1 MSNSSS
7 AERSSN
13 SGETIDRRTFLLW
26 SGGAVATRAVLAREP
41 VLGRRVLVAP
51 DPGRLA
57 TRFHKPGADAGLF
70 PPGEHILETNGDRR
84 SILLIPQGYDATR
97 PAPFY
102 LALHGATGSGDSMLR
117 GSRPAAAAHGVIVL
131 SPSSRDFSWD
141 AIRGD
146 YAEDLARID
155 KLVNQ
160 AFDRCAIDSRRV
172 AIAGF
177 SDGATYALS
186 VGLLNG
192 DLFTHVI
199 AHSPGFIVSGGTPRG
214 KPRVFISHGRQ
225 DTILPFDQCGRRLAT
240 QLEHDGYR
248 VRFDAFDGGHAAT
261 PAMRETAMSWFVG

>member
-1 MSNSSS
+1 L
-7 AERSSN
+7 AEDPPVVN
-13 SGETIDRRTFLLW
+13 RRTFLLW
-26 SGGAVATRAVLAREP
+26 GGEALATHAVLARATTSP
-41 VLGRRVLVAP
+41 RPWSFAP
-51 DPGRLA
+51 EPGRLSA
-57 TRFHKPGADAGLF
+57 RFHKPSSDAALAA
-70 PPGEHILETNGDRR
+70 GEHVLETNGDRR
-84 SILLIPQGYDATR
+84 SILFIPTGYDATR

-102 LALHGATGSGDSMLR
+102 LALHGATGSGDTMLR
-117 GSRPAAAAHGVIVL
+117 GTRAAAEAHGVIVL

-141 AIRGD
+141 AIRGG
-146 YAEDLARID
+146 YADDFARVD

-160 AFDRCAIDSRRV
+160 VFDRCAVDSRRV

-177 SDGATYALS
+177 SDGATYAIS

-199 AHSPGFIVSGGTPRG
+199 AHSPGFIISGGTPRG
-214 KPRVFISHGRQ
+214 KPRVFISHGRE

>member
-1 MSNSSS
+1 L
-7 AERSSN
+7 AEN
-13 SGETIDRRTFLLW
+13 TPFLDRRTFLRW
-26 SGGAVATRAVLAREP
+26 SGGAFAARALAVRGSAWRGP
-41 VLGRRVLVAP
+41 WLPAP
-51 DPGRLA
+51 EPGRLS
-57 TRFHKPGADAGLF
+57 TRFHKPSGDAPFL
-70 PPGEHILETNGDRR
+70 PGEHVLAANGDRR
-84 SILLIPQGYDATR
+84 SILFVPSSFDAKR

-102 LALHGATGSGDSMLR
+102 VALHGATGSGDTMLR
-117 GSRPAAAAHGVIVL
+117 GTRVAAEAHGVVVL

-146 YAEDLARID
+146 YAEDFALVD
-155 KLVNQ
+155 KLINQ
-160 AFDRCAIDSRRV
+160 VFDRCSIDPRRV

-199 AHSPGFIVSGGTPRG
+199 AHSPGFIISSGAARG
-214 KPRVFISHGRQ
+214 KPRVFISHGRE
-225 DTILPFDQCGRRLAT
+225 DTILPFDQCGRRLAS

-248 VRFDAFDGGHAAT
+248 VRFDAFDGGHTAT

>member
-1 MSNSSS
+1 V
-7 AERSSN
+7 AEDPWFL
-13 SGETIDRRTFLLW
+13 DRRNFLRW
-26 SGGAVATRAVLAREP
+26 SGGTIAMRALAGRA
-41 VLGRRVLVAP
+41 LTGRRPWLTAP
-51 DPGRLA
+51 EPGRLSA
-57 TRFHKPGADAGLF
+57 RFHKPSADTPFA
-70 PPGEHILETNGDRR
+70 PGEHILDANGDRR
-84 SILLIPQGYDATR
+84 SILFIPSNYDAKR

-102 LALHGATGSGDSMLR
+102 LALHGATGSGDTMLR
-117 GSRPAAAAHGVIVL
+117 GTRAAAEAHGVVVL

-146 YAEDLARID
+146 YADDFARVD

-160 AFDRCAIDSRRV
+160 VFDRCSIDSRRM

-199 AHSPGFIVSGGTPRG
+199 AHSPGFIISGGAPHG

-248 VRFDAFDGGHAAT
+248 VRFDAFDGGHTAT
-261 PAMRETAMSWFVG
+261 PAMRETAITWFTS

>member
-1 MSNSSS
+1 MFLNGD
-7 AERSSN
+7 
-13 SGETIDRRTFLLW
+13 SGLVDRRTFLLC
-26 SGGAVATRAVLAREP
+26 GAVAAHAVWTGERRRFAVAREP
-41 VLGRRVLVAP
+41 
-51 DPGRLA
+51 GRLSS
-57 TRFHKPGADAGLF
+57 RVHKPAADATVT
-70 PPGEHILETNGDRR
+70 PGEHILESNGDRR
-84 SILLIPQGYDATR
+84 SILFVPSSYDGKR

-117 GSRPAAAAHGVIVL
+117 GTRAAAEAHGAIVL
-131 SPSSRDFSWD
+131 SPSSGDYTWD
-141 AIRGD
+141 AIRSE
-146 YAEDLARID
+146 YADDLARID
-155 KLVNQ
+155 RLVNQ
-160 AFDRCAIDSRRV
+160 VFDRCAIDSRRV

-177 SDGATYALS
+177 SDGATYAVS

-199 AHSPGFIVSGGTPRG
+199 AHSPGFIIAGGSPRG

-225 DTILPFDQCGRRLAT
+225 DPILPFDRCGRRIAS

>member
-1 MSNSSS
+1 MT
-7 AERSSN
+7 EGLR
-13 SGETIDRRTFLLW
+13 TIDRRTFLR
-26 SGGAVATRAVLAREP
+26 GVVATGALVARDSSRRLARP
-41 VLGRRVLVAP
+41 IAP
-51 DPGRLA
+51 EPGRLA
-57 TRFHKPGADAGLF
+57 TRPHKPTGDAPLT
-70 PPGEHILETNGDRR
+70 PGEHVLEATADRR
-84 SILLIPQGYDATR
+84 SILFIPASYDPKR

-102 LALHGATGSGDSMLR
+102 LALHGATGSGDTMLR
-117 GSRPAAAAHGVIVL
+117 GTRAAAEAHGTIVL
-131 SPSSRDFSWD
+131 SPSSRDYTWD

-146 YAEDLARID
+146 YADDLARLD
-155 KLVNQ
+155 KLMNQ
-160 AFDRCAIDSRRV
+160 VFDRCAIDSRRV

-199 AHSPGFIVSGGTPRG
+199 AHSPGFIISGGSPRG

-225 DTILPFDQCGRRLAT
+225 DTILPFDRCGRRIAG
-240 QLEHDGYR
+240 QLERDGYR

>member
-1 MSNSSS
+1 MAANP
-7 AERSSN
+7 
-13 SGETIDRRTFLLW
+13 GDTIDRRTFLLW
-26 SGGAVATRAVLAREP
+26 TGGAVATRTVLAREP
-41 VLGRRVLVAP
+41 GIHRRLPVAP
-51 DPGRLA
+51 EPGRLA

-70 PPGEHILETNGDRR
+70 APGEHILDKNGDRR
-84 SILLIPQGYDATR
+84 SILFIPASYDAKR

-102 LALHGATGSGDSMLR
+102 VALHGATGSGDTMLR
-117 GSRPAAAAHGVIVL
+117 GTRAAAEAHGTIVL
-131 SPSSRDFSWD
+131 SPSSRDYTWD

-146 YAEDLARID
+146 YADDFARID
-155 KLVNQ
+155 KLLNQ
-160 AFDRCAIDSRRV
+160 VFERCAIDSRRV

-199 AHSPGFIVSGGTPRG
+199 AHSPGFIVSGGAPRG
-214 KPRVFISHGRQ
+214 KPRVFISHGLR
-225 DTILPFDQCGRRLAT
+225 DTILPFDRCGRRIAGE
-240 QLEHDGYR
+240 LERDGYR